1 MIVRLIEDKRQELEG
16 LCREYH
22 VRVLEVFGSAALD
35 DYAGEPGDIDFLVEF
50 DESVSPIRFDNFFA
64 FQTALTE
71 LFGKPIDL
79 VEPGGMKNPYF
90 IKRVNQTRSV
100 VYGAS

>member
-1 MIVRLIEDKRQELEG
+1 MVRLIEDKRLELEG

-35 DYAGEPGDIDFLVEF
+35 DYEGEPGDIDFLVEF
-50 DESVSPIRFDNFFA
+50 DEAVGPRRFDNFFA
-64 FQTALTE
+64 FQSALSG
-71 LFGKPIDL
+71 LFDKPVDL

>member
-1 MIVRLIEDKRQELEG
+1 MVRLIEDKRLELER

-35 DYAGEPGDIDFLVEF
+35 DYDREPGDIDFLVEF
-50 DESVSPIRFDNFFA
+50 YASVGSRRFDNFLSFNA
-64 FQTALTE
+64 GFYG
-71 LFGKPIDL
+71 LFDKPVDL